1 MSFSNKNVLSCV
13 LFCPRMVFSFSQ
25 CFPLRWLRQSCF
37 RFVCFQMGGGSSKNK
52 KLSKEDFDFL
62 LNNTNFTK
70 RQIKQW
76 YKGFMVS
83 CVFRSA
89 HSQELESYIFHSV
102 RDSLTSRTVEFA
114 NTKAACVVH

>member
-1 MSFSNKNVLSCV
+1 
-13 LFCPRMVFSFSQ
+13 
-25 CFPLRWLRQSCF
+25 
-37 RFVCFQMGGGSSKNK
+37 MGGNSSKNK

-83 CVFRSA
+83 RAFLNILLYYKCLLTNLAVISTGRAS
-89 HSQELESYIFHSV
+89 SV
-102 RDSLTSRTVEFA
+102 T
-114 NTKAACVVH
+114 

>member
-1 MSFSNKNVLSCV
+1 
-13 LFCPRMVFSFSQ
+13 
-25 CFPLRWLRQSCF
+25 
-37 RFVCFQMGGGSSKNK
+37 MGGNSSKNK

-83 CVFRSA
+83 RAFRNILLFYEYLLSNLA
-89 HSQELESYIFHSV
+89 INWTRS
-102 RDSLTSRTVEFA
+102 FA
-114 NTKAACVVH
+114 NFNLEGHTEHVLRLQLLSLLLFICEEIQFKSSGCTGP